1 MPRNTIFGISGFFNE
16 ESELKSRGG
25 LNPMR
30 GYINAK
36 LRQDMLREIIAYK
49 ESWAKRGKG
58 INKHTPKPII
68 VVRQPQK
75 TGRLNGGRGI

>member
-36 LRQDMLREIIAYK
+36 LR
-49 ESWAKRGKG
+49 
-58 INKHTPKPII
+58 
-68 VVRQPQK
+68 
-75 TGRLNGGRGI
+75 